1 VAETSL
7 APSADRFFRALGPRT
22 QVILCQLPLSFVVL
36 ALAVTA
42 FFAWPGIFG
51 NGVFLMAL
59 GMHALL
65 FLACI
70 LLPWEKLGPYVPLF
84 IPMFDFIAIWLTRL
98 GVPPGVPGLGV
109 LAIFP
114 VIWVSASSLP
124 ARSSLFLSF
133 CGPLLISLPP
143 LFSRLPAVS
152 ASDVASAL
160 LLPLMM
166 LTVSLAIRFASVNLK
181 LQQRDLEAKDREMRA
196 LFEESKEREK
206 LLDTILETV
215 DVGIVAVNAK
225 GDRLLTNVRQ
235 SQLEAAASPGGLP
248 DQMPASRIEEQL
260 TLLSQDGKSPLA
272 PDKRPVYRAT
282 QGESFAD
289 YLVWFGEG
297 PQRRAISTA
306 ARSLRNDDGD
316 FNGAVVVFNDVT
328 GLVEAMAAKDDFLSN
343 VTHEL
348 RTPLNSVIGNLDL
361 VLDGEHGLP
370 PLAAQRLEVAQRNTE
385 RLLTLVSDLLLSA
398 SASLPV
404 HPRRTDLSGLVDFCV
419 GSAQEHAAAAKVSLR
434 ADVPV
439 PLWAQVDPLRLGQV
453 LDNLLSNAIK
463 YSPDGGT
470 VRVTARAEAEQVYL
484 RVDDTGMGMT
494 PADAAQVF
502 NRFFRSRD
510 VLQSGIPGVGLGLSI
525 TKAIVDLHRGSITC
539 TSRPGE
545 GSSFTVVLPAED
557 PPPGY

>member
-1 VAETSL
+1 M
-7 APSADRFFRALGPRT
+7 GPRT
-22 QVILCQLPLSFVVL
+22 QVILCQLPLSFVVF
-36 ALAVTA
+36 AVA
-42 FFAWPGIFG
+42 IAAYFAWPGVFG
-51 NGVFLMAL
+51 NGVFLMSL

-65 FLACI
+65 FLACV
-70 LLPWEKLGPYVPLF
+70 LLPWEKFGPYVPLF
-84 IPMFDFIAIWLTRL
+84 IPMFDFIAIWLTRI

-143 LFSRLPAVS
+143 LFSRLPGVS
-152 ASDVASAL
+152 VADVTSAL

-166 LTVSLAIRFASVNLK
+166 LTVSIAIRFASVNLR
-181 LQQRDLEAKDREMRA
+181 LQQRVLEATDREMRA

-215 DVGIVAVNAK
+215 DVGIVAVNAN

-235 SQLEAAASPGGLP
+235 SQLEAAASPEGLP
-248 DQMPASRIEEQL
+248 GALAVSRIEEQL
-260 TLLSQDGKSPLA
+260 TLFSQDGKSPLA

-306 ARSLRNDDGD
+306 ARSLRNDDGE

-419 GSAQEHAAAAKVSLR
+419 GSAQEHAAAAKVSLL

-494 PADAAQVF
+494 SADAAQVF
-502 NRFFRSRD
+502 NRFFRSRE

-525 TKAIVDLHRGSITC
+525 TKAIVDLHHGSITC

-557 PPPGY
+557 PSPAY

>member
-1 VAETSL
+1 MADTSL
-7 APSADRFFRALGPRT
+7 APSAERFFRAQGPRA
-22 QVILCQLPLSFVVL
+22 QVVLCQLPLSFVIL
-36 ALAVTA
+36 ALAIAA

-51 NGVFLMAL
+51 NVLFVMAV

-65 FLACI
+65 FLACVSV
-70 LLPWEKLGPYVPLF
+70 PWEKLGPYAPLF
-84 IPMFDFIAIWLTRL
+84 IPVLDFVAIWLTRVS
-98 GVPPGVPGLGV
+98 VPPNTPGLGV

-124 ARSSLFLSF
+124 ARSSLVLSF
-133 CGPLLISLPP
+133 FGPLLIALPP
-143 LFSRLPAVS
+143 LVAHLPAITAADVTS
-152 ASDVASAL
+152 AV

-166 LTVSLAIRFASVNLK
+166 LTVSLAIRFASVNLR
-181 LQQRDLEAKDREMRA
+181 LQHRTLEAKDRELQT
-196 LFEESKEREK
+196 LFAESKEREK

-225 GDRLLTNVRQ
+225 GDRLLTNIRQ
-235 SQLEAAASPGGLP
+235 FQLEAAASPEERPRLIPEPG
-248 DQMPASRIEEQL
+248 IEGQL
-260 TLLSQDGKSPLA
+260 KLLSQDGKTPLA
-272 PDKRPVYRAT
+272 AHKRPVYRAIN
-282 QGESFAD
+282 GESFAD
-289 YLVWFGEG
+289 YLVWFGDG

-306 ARSLRNDDGD
+306 ARSIKDDDGE

-370 PLAAQRLEVAQRNTE
+370 PLAAQRLVVAQRNTE

-398 SASLPV
+398 STALPV

-419 GSAQEHAAAAKVSLR
+419 GSAKAHASAAHIALR
-434 ADVPV
+434 TDVPV
-439 PLWAQVDPLRLGQV
+439 PLWAHVDPLRISQA

-463 YSPDGGT
+463 YSPGGGT
-470 VRVTARAEAEQVYL
+470 VRVTAHTEAGHVYL
-484 RVDDTGMGMT
+484 QVDDTGMGMM
-494 PADAAQVF
+494 PADAAQIF
-502 NRFFRSRD
+502 TRFFRSSD
-510 VLQSGIPGVGLGLSI
+510 VRESGIPGIGLGLSI
-525 TKAIVDLHRGSITC
+525 TKAIVELHGGSVSC

-545 GSSFTVVLPAED
+545 GSTFTVALPA
-557 PPPGY
+557 G